1 MILSYLK
8 ESVSEI
14 ALRKALYWVPSS
26 TVWSLND
33 QGKMWEV
40 SFEIGKEA
48 NEYNEVKHQFEKSL
62 NDYVLRDILDSKTN
76 ALKQAII
83 RKSLKDLSSNE

>member
-8 ESVSEI
+8 TNVSEV

-26 TVWSLND
+26 TIWSLSD
-33 QGKMWEV
+33 QGDMWEV
-40 SFEIGKEA
+40 SFEIDKKTKECD
-48 NEYNEVKHQFEKSL
+48 EVKHQFEKSL
-62 NDYVLRDILDSKTN
+62 NDYILRDVLDSKTN

-83 RKSLKDLSSNE
+83 RKSLKDLSSDE